1 MRILKS
7 FSGLLVLALCPI
19 FSTALL
25 AEKVEGGVSIGYG
38 NLFSDLEART
48 RDDAFFRNGQV
59 GEGQAHG
66 PWRGNF
72 ASPYLD
78 LFVRYQRELTPR
90 EIKDETRDMAL
101 LLTAREELR
110 AARFTHGVGRY
121 DKNMIDAESV
131 AASGR
136 SKREYLERN
145 RDYEAGLQF
154 PLSRGKLFLIGIVGQ
169 REHEWEMKVR
179 TTAVG
184 LSQNWAVL
192 TRDDKNANTLQARA
206 LGQYAGGGIRYLL
219 ARRVWFLGEYRHFQ
233 QLQGKAQFRDRQ
245 DDFFLYFGPGAG
257 TAGNPTWAYRQLY
270 SAGQSGYLVSGYGWN
285 AGVRID
291 LLPFVYLTVKYAHEE
306 MVRSFPQYVTAFQA
320 AILAR
325 EKDANINVSTSSS
338 VPAEEKELISD
349 YLIFGRKQAHRSSHV
364 QVSATFALNFDR
376 INNEY
381 YDAEGDHYD

>member
-1 MRILKS
+1 MLS
-7 FSGLLVLALCPI
+7 VLLFLFGAAPL
-19 FSTALL
+19 F

-38 NLFSDLEART
+38 NLFTDLEART

-66 PWRGNF
+66 PWRGSF
-72 ASPYLD
+72 ASPYMD
-78 LFVRYQRELTPR
+78 LYVRYQRELTPR
-90 EIKDETRDMAL
+90 EVKDETRDMAL
-101 LLTAREELR
+101 LFTAREEAR

-121 DKNMIDAESV
+121 DKNLIDGESV

-136 SKREYLERN
+136 SKREYMERN

-179 TTAVG
+179 TTTVG
-184 LSQNWAVL
+184 LSQNWAVF
-192 TRDDKNANTLQARA
+192 TRDDKNANTLQGRA

-219 ARRVWFLGEYRHFQ
+219 ARRVWFVGEYRHFQ
-233 QLQGKAQFRDRQ
+233 QLQGKAHFRDRQ
-245 DDFFLYFGPGAG
+245 DDFFYYFGPGAG

-291 LLPFVYLTVKYAHEE
+291 LLPFVHLTVKYAHNE
-306 MVRSFPQYVTAFQA
+306 MVRSFPQYATAFQA
-320 AILAR
+320 AIIAR
-325 EKDANINVSTSSS
+325 ETNANVNVSTSSS

-349 YLIFGRKQAHRSSHV
+349 YLIFGRKQAHRSNHI